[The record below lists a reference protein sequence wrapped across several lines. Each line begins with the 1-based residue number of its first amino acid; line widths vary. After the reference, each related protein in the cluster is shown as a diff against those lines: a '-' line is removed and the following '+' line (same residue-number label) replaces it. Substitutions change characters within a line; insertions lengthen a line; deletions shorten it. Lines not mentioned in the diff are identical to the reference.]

1 MLSLLLP
8 VSALAGDKVVYHV
21 DDSAGQALKALRNIR
36 NQLQAAPDTE
46 IIVVAI
52 GNGVDFLMNGAK
64 DPKTQAP
71 YEPLVAALKSDGV
84 RFEVCENTMKARHLT
99 KDQFLLDADYTPVGM
114 VRLTQLQSR
123 EHFAYI
129 KP

>member
-1 MLSLLLP
+1 MP

-21 DDSAGQALKALRNIR
+21 DDAEAQGLRALRNIR

-52 GNGVDFLMNGAK
+52 GRGVDFLMTGAR
-64 DPKTQAP
+64 DPKTQEL

-84 RFEVCENTMKARHLT
+84 RFEVCENTMKFRHLT
-99 KDQFLLDADYTPVGM
+99 KDQFLLEADYTPLGM
-114 VRLTQLQSR
+114 IRLTQLQTR
-123 EHFAYI
+123 EHFAYV